1 MHRPARRFLLSLL
14 AVFAA
19 IIAPVG
25 VVNAASLAVHPFV
38 SDDPL
43 LGTAVADELAAS
55 FEGVDLLL
63 GPDVTAGAIPP
74 LMVPGGFI
82 GITRVIG
89 EGPMYGPAGAQLLRG
104 ALGVDVAATGNV
116 LVLDASYRLDLVVAG
131 PDGVVTASL
140 QAPHGRRD
148 QLVAQAARVVAR
160 ALNGPTPAPP
170 SAPALDGAYAD
181 YVTALVYAGSGFVS
195 DAASLLA
202 GAAATELPVRAH
214 RLLEDLNAAID
225 PASAAPVASATR
237 QLRRALLGLGV
248 ESFDEDAGFAAFQ
261 AVADSAR
268 LPLAGAWAAVLA
280 ASVGDYATAT
290 TSLGAANASGNYA
303 YGEALAAALAWVQ
316 GDDAAAVA
324 AIDDVVTSPGSGRAA
339 ALLGASMV
347 AQMAADP
354 QRETAA
360 LTALSRVAPH
370 LVYSFERLSY
380 LAFDRD
386 DPLAAAE
393 ALIPAVQLDPESDL
407 YWTNLGWS
415 YYLLGFLD
423 KSEEASQ
430 RAVELDGNQYIA
442 LYNLG
447 LVGSVTGRLADAI
460 QAYDHAIKLDPA
472 VDDEAIADLEAALEL
487 FPSATGVN
495 YSLAYLYDAEGRRDD
510 ARGRYRRFVRL
521 ATSAGEYPE
530 FVALATD
537 RLLVLDAPPPPLELI
552 GGIAPRLGVRGPAAA
567 PFHPGDRVFP
577 AFEVSTPGDQL
588 PARLNV
594 TITMNGPDQ
603 ESVATGG
610 GEVVVPTGAVG
621 FVVDTVA
628 LDLPVDLAPGAY
640 DLNVE
645 VSALDG
651 SHTAGSATLEV
662 DGAPQALRQL
672 FSRGVVMTALES
684 GAPLYG
690 AKDLAD
696 PEALVA
702 VLVDELRAGA
712 AAADQALPQVDSG
725 RFAGQTGRELFE
737 GSTPADVSDY
747 LAYVIAGGVSDFRFV
762 FVDGYASWAL
772 DGAPAAPEG
781 AGAPAGAP

>member
-1 MHRPARRFLLSLL
+1 MHRPARRFLLLIL
-14 AVFAA
+14 AAFTA

-25 VVNAASLAVHPFV
+25 VVSAASLAVHPFA

-43 LGTAVADELAAS
+43 LGMAVADELAAS
-55 FEGVDLLL
+55 FEGVDVLL

-82 GITRVIG
+82 GITRVVG
-89 EGPMYGPAGAQLLRG
+89 EDPMHGPAGAQLLRG
-104 ALGVDVAATGNV
+104 ALGVDVAATGSV

-131 PDGVVTASL
+131 PEGVVSASL

-170 SAPALDGAYAD
+170 SAPALDGAYAN
-181 YVTALVYAGSGFVS
+181 YVTALVYAGDGFVS

-202 GAAATELPVRAH
+202 SVAATELPVRAH
-214 RLLEDLNAAID
+214 SLLEDLDAAIA
-225 PASAAPVASATR
+225 PASAAPVASASR

-248 ESFDEDAGFAAFQ
+248 ESFDEDTGFAAFQ
-261 AVADSAR
+261 AVTAGAQ

-280 ASVGDYATAT
+280 ASVGDYAAATA
-290 TSLGAANASGNYA
+290 SLEAANASGSYP
-303 YGEALAAALAWVQ
+303 YGEALAAALAWAQ
-316 GDDAAAVA
+316 GDEAAAVA
-324 AIDDVVTSPGSGRAA
+324 AIDDVIASPASGRAA
-339 ALLGASMV
+339 ALLGASIV
-347 AQMAADP
+347 AQIRADP

-360 LTALSRVAPH
+360 LNALSRVAPH

-393 ALIPAVQLDPESDL
+393 ALIPAVQLEPESDL

-447 LVGSVTGRLADAI
+447 LVGSVQGRLADAVK
-460 QAYDHAIKLDPA
+460 AYDRAIKLDPA
-472 VDDEAIADLEAALEL
+472 VDDEAIADLESALEL
-487 FPSATGVN
+487 YPSAVGVN

-510 ARGRYRRFVRL
+510 ARARYRRFVRL
-521 ATSAGEYPE
+521 ATAAGEYPE
-530 FVALATD
+530 FVALAAD
-537 RLLVLDAPPPPLELI
+537 RLVVLDAPPPPLELS
-552 GGIAPRLGVRGPAAA
+552 GGVTPKLGVRGPDAS

-594 TITMNGPDQ
+594 TITITGASE

-621 FVVDTVA
+621 FVVDTLA
-628 LDLPVDLAPGAY
+628 LDLPLDLAAGAY

-651 SHTAGSATLEV
+651 SRTAGSATLEV
-662 DGAPQALRQL
+662 DGAPEVLRQL

-696 PEALVA
+696 PQAFVA
-702 VLVDELRAGA
+702 ALVDELRSGA
-712 AAADQALPQVDSG
+712 AAADQALPTVDSG

-737 GSTPADVSDY
+737 SSTDADVIDY

-772 DGAPAAPEG
+772 DGAPTAPEG
-781 AGAPAGAP
+781 AAE